1 MKGWMMAAVSLLGLG
16 VAVLYRNH
24 KRVGVPHRWY
34 L

>member
-1 MKGWMMAAVSLLGLG
+1 MTRVVMAVLSLLGLG
-16 VAVLYRNH
+16 AGVLYRNR